1 MQKIQ
6 KHIIA
11 YWIKKSHIL
20 STVFWKIIYIYRC
33 IAPKK
38 TGLRTYITEKTATRI
53 WFFQNA
59 SKKNKKHTQCR
70 KTISWYYFFWTFLP
84 FIYIFVIFTYRHTS
98 FTFKRSNFTML
109 TPFQVSYH
117 DQPSG
122 SDLQR
127 NMLLDSALTRA
138 SQGTPRAWRD
148 QQSVYLHTAI
158 LETPRTPQSGNC
170 FREHHSC
177 KRLHM
182 ETLPCT

>member
-20 STVFWKIIYIYRC
+20 STVFWKIIYIYTC

-38 TGLRTYITEKTATRI
+38 TSFWTYITEKTATRI
-53 WFFQNA
+53 CFFQNA

-109 TPFQVSYH
+109 TPFQVPYH
-117 DQPSG
+117 DQPNCILVVGLSKVPGSSG
-122 SDLQR
+122 NPGR
-127 NMLLDSALTRA
+127 
-138 SQGTPRAWRD
+138 G
-148 QQSVYLHTAI
+148 H
-158 LETPRTPQSGNC
+158 PRTDYRYTWNPVRTPYRQA
-170 FREHHSC
+170 
-177 KRLHM
+177 
-182 ETLPCT
+182 